1 MLVVSIMDLL
11 DCRLMCFGVFQAVIG
26 NQQARDNLAQVPS
39 TSHLPWHVHLPS
51 NETYDA
57 QVCVYTV
64 SQKRSHCNLA
74 HNFAICW
81 PISKFVH
88 WHILC
93 NFSYGILKLEKKLR
107 NIHQASTAGL
117 TRVQSRSIISETTC
131 HIMLKF
137 CMASSGCL
145 ANTLGKFHQI
155 LRCSS
160 WKASENLLN
169 WHGMCLVGR

>member
-1 MLVVSIMDLL
+1 VLVVSIMDLL

-93 NFSYGILKLEKKLR
+93 NFSYGILKLEKK
-107 NIHQASTAGL
+107 NYATFTKHQQQALPGSSLGPLSQKLLVISCWNFAWLHLDVWPTPWANFIKFWDVRAGKRQKICWID
-117 TRVQSRSIISETTC
+117 TECV
-131 HIMLKF
+131 
-137 CMASSGCL
+137 
-145 ANTLGKFHQI
+145 
-155 LRCSS
+155 
-160 WKASENLLN
+160 
-169 WHGMCLVGR
+169 